1 MRRKQLF
8 AILLAGTLA
17 AGTVPASV
25 WAAEETATEAAAAS
39 VESEEGGEAVD
50 TGAEDTGAEATEET
64 PAEQP
69 TEETPSTTEVPQTT
83 QETPATTEAPAA
95 ETPAQPAGTAETP
108 ATTADAP
115 ATTAD
120 APAPSG
126 STETSETPATTADPT
141 TESGITINIGGTDTA
156 FATLADAVNKAK
168 DISADGTEA
177 VIKVTKSQEIENTVT
192 IESGNISI
200 VSGAADVKFTRKDG
214 FTGKMFDISGNAEV
228 AFKGDTANS
237 FTLTLDGTVT
247 NAAADSK
254 TDTLVSVGTGSTFQ
268 LTSGVTLT
276 NNAATADD
284 VAGAIT
290 NNGGTLKL
298 EGGTITANTGVNGGV
313 YTTTSVEVKG
323 DISVSGN
330 KDTSAEPKDMNINFG
345 AENMHLIV
353 TGELTGTGK
362 VYVTVPTAKADTTV
376 VAEIGK
382 DGETALVTNEQ
393 FAKVKDVVYYDDA
406 SYAVKISD
414 SGDTAILTAQTPTT
428 SENPPT
434 TSAAPTTSTPTTSTP
449 TSAAPTTAAPTTAT
463 TSTFKPS
470 ISGVKWLDHKT
481 IQFKLKANQEFSYY
495 YTIGKKTYD
504 AKKATRSVKADTKDV
519 VTVSDIPEGSD
530 FQIYVYFKLADGT
543 HKYAKI
549 PISSTVMKKRP
560 GTATRDAK
568 TYKVSDC
575 TVSGLEDAK
584 KFYPGVFYE
593 FAVTGAGQDNKDPV
607 VGDEKYVPLYW
618 STSKTPTDSQ
628 KNDKWKVG
636 SKKGITKASTYNM
649 YVFFQKYRY
658 DGSEWVKTDSI
669 EYKTVQ
675 FKSAEITKDDYNE
688 WKKENPEAD
697 APDYSQ
703 TDGGSG
709 DDESDAELTVTA
721 AAKDTGST
729 SKSAVSTA
737 DESPI
742 GTMSM
747 LAILSLL
754 AGGYVIVRK
763 RKKEF

>member
-50 TGAEDTGAEATEET
+50 KGAEATEET

-69 TEETPSTTEVPQTT
+69 VSETPASTEAPQAT
-83 QETPATTEAPAA
+83 QETPASTEAPAS
-95 ETPAQPAGTAETP
+95 ETPAQPAGTAGT
-108 ATTADAP
+108 DAP
-115 ATTAD
+115 AATDTTDSAGD
-120 APAPSG
+120 SSTAPAPT
-126 STETSETPATTADPT
+126 TET
-141 TESGITINIGGTDTA
+141 TEDSGISINIDGKDTA
-156 FATLADAVNKAK
+156 FATLAEAVAKAAEL
-168 DISADGTEA
+168 SASGTETE
-177 VIKVTKSQEIENTVT
+177 IKVTKPQVLTET
-192 IESGNISI
+192 ISI
-200 VSGAADVKFTRKDG
+200 TSGKISITAGAADVKFTRGEG

-228 AFKGDTANS
+228 AFKGDTEHS
-237 FTLTLDGTVT
+237 FTLTLDGTD
-247 NAAADSK
+247 NKPAEGSK

-268 LTSGVTLT
+268 MTSGVTLT
-276 NNAATADD
+276 NNTAAADD
-284 VAGAIT
+284 AAGAIT
-290 NNGGTLKL
+290 NKGGTLKL
-298 EGGTITANTGVNGGV
+298 EGGTITANKGTNGGV
-313 YTTTSVEVKG
+313 YSDTSVEIKG
-323 DISVSGN
+323 DVSVSEN
-330 KDTSAEPKDMNINFG
+330 KNSSDKNANISLGKD
-345 AENMHLIV
+345 AHLTV
-353 TGELTGTGK
+353 TGELTGEGK
-362 VYVTVPTAKADTTV
+362 IYATVPTPAADTV
-376 VAEIGK
+376 IAEIGK
-382 DGETALVTNEQ
+382 DSDSKALVTPEQ
-393 FAKVKDVVYYDDA
+393 FARIPTKVYYDDTA
-406 SYAVKISD
+406 YAVRVSD
-414 SGDTAILTAQTPTT
+414 KGDTAVLTVQTPPT
-428 SENPPT
+428 SENPPST
-434 TSAAPTTSTPTTSTP
+434 TAPS
-449 TSAAPTTAAPTTAT
+449 TAAPSTTAPST
-463 TSTFKPS
+463 TAPSTTAPTATTFKPS
-470 ISGVKWLDHKT
+470 ISGVTWLDHNT
-481 IQFKLKANQEFSYY
+481 IQFKLNANEAFSYY

-530 FQIYVYFKLADGT
+530 FKIYVYFKLSDGN

-560 GTATRDAK
+560 GTASRDAK

-593 FAVTGAGQDNKDPV
+593 FAVTGAGQDNKEPV

-618 STSKTPTDSQ
+618 STSKTPTDKQ

-636 SKKGITKASTYNM
+636 SSKGITKAATYNM

-658 DGSEWVKTDSI
+658 DGSDWVKTDSV

-688 WKKENPEAD
+688 WKKENPDAN

-709 DDESDAELTVTA
+709 GSGDDSDAELTATA

-747 LAILSLL
+747 LAVLSLL

-763 RKKEF
+763 RKKES

>member
-1 MRRKQLF
+1 MKKIIVS
-8 AILLAGTLA
+8 ILLSAVMITGSMPVSTMA
-17 AGTVPASV
+17 ADEVGISEEIMPEVLSEDSSEGAESV
-25 WAAEETATEAAAAS
+25 DESLEEDF
-39 VESEEGGEAVD
+39 ESEETVD
-50 TGAEDTGAEATEET
+50 IFDDIEEIT
-64 PAEQP
+64 DLDVSQEIPA
-69 TEETPSTTEVPQTT
+69 TTEVP
-83 QETPATTEAPAA
+83 ATEI
-95 ETPAQPAGTAETP
+95 PAQPVDESELL
-108 ATTADAP
+108 
-115 ATTAD
+115 
-120 APAPSG
+120 APSG

-156 FATLADAVNKAK
+156 FATLVDAVNKAK
-168 DISADGTEA
+168 EISTDGTEV

-192 IESGNISI
+192 IDSGKISI

-214 FTGKMFDISGNAEV
+214 FTGKMFDISGNAGV
-228 AFKGDTANS
+228 AFKGDTDNS

-268 LTSGVTLT
+268 MTSGVTLT
-276 NNAATADD
+276 NNAATADNA
-284 VAGAIT
+284 AGAIT
-290 NNGGTLKL
+290 NDGGTLKL
-298 EGGTITANTGVNGGV
+298 EGGTITANTGAKGGV

-362 VYVTVPTAKADTTV
+362 VYVTVPTVKADTTV

-382 DGETALVTNEQ
+382 GGETPLVTNEQ

-449 TSAAPTTAAPTTAT
+449 TSAAPTTAT

-470 ISGVKWLDHKT
+470 ISGMTWLDHKT

-504 AKKATRSVKADTKDV
+504 ESKATRSVKADTKDV
-519 VTVSDIPEGSD
+519 VTVSDIPEGSN

-628 KNDKWKVG
+628 KNDKWESRLQEG
-636 SKKGITKASTYNM
+636 YHQGFYLQ
-649 YVFFQKYRY
+649 YVC
-658 DGSEWVKTDSI
+658 I
-669 EYKTVQ
+669 LP
-675 FKSAEITKDDYNE
+675 EI
-688 WKKENPEAD
+688 
-697 APDYSQ
+697 Q
-703 TDGGSG
+703 
-709 DDESDAELTVTA
+709 
-721 AAKDTGST
+721 
-729 SKSAVSTA
+729 
-737 DESPI
+737 I
-742 GTMSM
+742 
-747 LAILSLL
+747 
-754 AGGYVIVRK
+754 
-763 RKKEF
+763 

>member
-1 MRRKQLF
+1 
-8 AILLAGTLA
+8 
-17 AGTVPASV
+17 
-25 WAAEETATEAAAAS
+25 
-39 VESEEGGEAVD
+39 
-50 TGAEDTGAEATEET
+50 
-64 PAEQP
+64 
-69 TEETPSTTEVPQTT
+69 
-83 QETPATTEAPAA
+83 
-95 ETPAQPAGTAETP
+95 
-108 ATTADAP
+108 
-115 ATTAD
+115 
-120 APAPSG
+120 
-126 STETSETPATTADPT
+126 
-141 TESGITINIGGTDTA
+141 
-156 FATLADAVNKAK
+156 
-168 DISADGTEA
+168 
-177 VIKVTKSQEIENTVT
+177 
-192 IESGNISI
+192 
-200 VSGAADVKFTRKDG
+200 
-214 FTGKMFDISGNAEV
+214 
-228 AFKGDTANS
+228 
-237 FTLTLDGTVT
+237 
-247 NAAADSK
+247 
-254 TDTLVSVGTGSTFQ
+254 
-268 LTSGVTLT
+268 
-276 NNAATADD
+276 
-284 VAGAIT
+284 
-290 NNGGTLKL
+290 
-298 EGGTITANTGVNGGV
+298 
-313 YTTTSVEVKG
+313 
-323 DISVSGN
+323 
-330 KDTSAEPKDMNINFG
+330 
-345 AENMHLIV
+345 
-353 TGELTGTGK
+353 
-362 VYVTVPTAKADTTV
+362 
-376 VAEIGK
+376 
-382 DGETALVTNEQ
+382 
-393 FAKVKDVVYYDDA
+393 
-406 SYAVKISD
+406 
-414 SGDTAILTAQTPTT
+414 
-428 SENPPT
+428 
-434 TSAAPTTSTPTTSTP
+434 
-449 TSAAPTTAAPTTAT
+449 
-463 TSTFKPS
+463 
-470 ISGVKWLDHKT
+470 
-481 IQFKLKANQEFSYY
+481 
-495 YTIGKKTYD
+495 
-504 AKKATRSVKADTKDV
+504 
-519 VTVSDIPEGSD
+519 
-530 FQIYVYFKLADGT
+530 
-543 HKYAKI
+543 
-549 PISSTVMKKRP
+549 MKKRP

>member
-1 MRRKQLF
+1 MKRKQLF

-39 VESEEGGEAVD
+39 VESEEGGEAV
-50 TGAEDTGAEATEET
+50 DTGAEATEET

-108 ATTADAP
+108 VQPAGTAETP

-141 TESGITINIGGTDTA
+141 TESGITINIGGTDTP
-156 FATLADAVNKAK
+156 FATLAEAVTKAK
-168 DISADGTEA
+168 EISADGTEA

-192 IESGNISI
+192 IDSGKISI

-214 FTGKMFDISGNAEV
+214 FTGKMFDITGNAAV

-247 NAAADSK
+247 NAPADSK

-268 LTSGVTLT
+268 MTSGVTLT

-284 VAGAIT
+284 AAGAIT

-298 EGGTITANTGVNGGV
+298 EGGTITANTGAKGGI

-362 VYVTVPTAKADTTV
+362 VYVTVPTVKADTTV

-382 DGETALVTNEQ
+382 NGETALVTNEQ

-428 SENPPT
+428 TENPPT
-434 TSAAPTTSTPTTSTP
+434 TSAAPSTTTPTTTTPTTST
-449 TSAAPTTAAPTTAT
+449 PTTAAPTTAT

-470 ISGVKWLDHKT
+470 ISGVTWLDHKT

-519 VTVSDIPEGSD
+519 VTVSDVPEGSD
-530 FQIYVYFKLADGT
+530 FKIYVYFKLADGT

-560 GTATRDAK
+560 GTANRDAK

-628 KNDKWKVG
+628 KNDKW
-636 SKKGITKASTYNM
+636 TYNM

-703 TDGGSG
+703 TDGGSDGG
-709 DDESDAELTVTA
+709 DDSDAELTVTA

-747 LAILSLL
+747 LAVLSLL